1 MNCCNEFGHCVQGS
15 NCAARAYRAEP
26 AQVAKAKPARR
37 SCDALGVCQGNG
49 CTDCDSTD
57 EAKSLL
63 DAAQSNYPEAY
74 PLPIWYA
81 GDEPDE
87 VAHTQRSVGIRASM
101 VLVAL
106 LSSAVSVATL
116 NSLFGGQLGRWFS

>member
-1 MNCCNEFGHCVQGS
+1 MNCCNEFGHCVQGP
-15 NCAARAYRAEP
+15 NCAARAYRSAP
-26 AQVAKAKPARR
+26 AQVAKAKPVRR
-37 SCDALGVCQGNG
+37 SCGALCVCQGNG

-57 EAKSLL
+57 EAKALV
-63 DAAQSNYPEAY
+63 DAAQSNYPEAH

-87 VAHTQRSVGIRASM
+87 PAHAPRGAGARASIA
-101 VLVAL
+101 LVAL

-116 NSLFGGQLGRWFS
+116 SSLFGGSVGRLFS